1 MAVLI
6 FGSLFATLVFD
17 VLVAVLISTLTPYDF
32 YTNWIVSNL
41 FGLSFWGW
49 SVFWFLVYQKK
60 APYHII
66 SLSFIF
72 GLFQGIVLVSML
84 YPQITQ
90 SESVI
95 TGGFFGLLA
104 FTISILL
111 FSQQQAK
118 LRLKEQQLALQQAR
132 MSQLQSQIEPHFLFN
147 TLAHVQAYI
156 HTNPAQANELLN
168 HLTQLMRISLKR
180 TKEDNPLLTMPLS
193 EEISALKHYLA
204 IQSMRLGERLQINW
218 QIDDACLTSFL
229 PPLLLQPLVENA
241 IVHGIEPL
249 AEGGVLTISVTCDN
263 HALHIEIND
272 TGIGM
277 EDNAP
282 WGLGLT
288 NLQQRLAFHYG
299 DKACLSV
306 SNRQT
311 DGVIVCIIIP
321 LSLVV
326 MVKETR
332 I

>member
-1 MAVLI
+1 MALLI
-6 FGSLFATLVFD
+6 FASLLATLVFD
-17 VLVAVLISTLTPYDF
+17 VLVAVVISTLTGYPF
-32 YTNWIVSNL
+32 VINLMVSNL

-49 SVFWFLVYQKK
+49 SVFWSLLYQKK
-60 APYHII
+60 APYRII
-66 SLSFIF
+66 VLSFIF
-72 GLFQGIVLVSML
+72 GLSQGIVLVATL

-90 SESVI
+90 WESVI

-104 FTISILL
+104 FTILILI

-118 LRLKEQQLALQQAR
+118 LRLKEQQIALQQAR

-168 HLTQLMRISLKR
+168 HLTQLMRVSLKR
-180 TKEDNPLLTMPLS
+180 TKEDNPLLIVPLS
-193 EEISALKHYLA
+193 EEISALQHYLA
-204 IQSMRLGERLQINW
+204 IQSMRLGARLQINW
-218 QIDDACLTSFL
+218 QIDDACSTSLL

-282 WGLGLT
+282 WGLVV
-288 NLQQRLAFHYG
+288 
-299 DKACLSV
+299 SV
-306 SNRQT
+306 
-311 DGVIVCIIIP
+311 
-321 LSLVV
+321 LVV
-326 MVKETR
+326 QSSRARRADRSSLGNFSISRGMVCNY
-332 I
+332 